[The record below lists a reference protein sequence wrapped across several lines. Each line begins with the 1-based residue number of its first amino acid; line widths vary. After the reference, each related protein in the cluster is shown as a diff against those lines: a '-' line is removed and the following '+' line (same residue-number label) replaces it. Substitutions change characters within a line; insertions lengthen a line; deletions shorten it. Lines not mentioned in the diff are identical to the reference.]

1 MIHAIEMSLTW
12 ENDPFY
18 QAVKK
23 NQDQDQDQDQEGRV
37 ARSSTTPQTIA
48 LRGNCRKTVSGF
60 STYAFDDT
68 KELLRYHPFS
78 VRQVEVRL
86 RAKRLNTAGSER
98 PSGQN
103 DRL

>member
-1 MIHAIEMSLTW
+1 MTLTL

-37 ARSSTTPQTIA
+37 ARPGPPLHPRQSLSEEIA
-48 LRGNCRKTVSGF
+48 ARQCQILVLMPLV
-60 STYAFDDT
+60 T
-68 KELLRYHPFS
+68 KVLLRYHPFS

-86 RAKRLNTAGSER
+86 RASN
-98 PSGQN
+98 
-103 DRL
+103 